1 MPPRQL
7 GATCVKVGPASR
19 SLFRTGGSR
28 SLVTLAR
35 KENGYLARITI
46 GAQTG

>member
-1 MPPRQL
+1 
-7 GATCVKVGPASR
+7 VKVGPASR

-28 SLVTLAR
+28 SLGTLAR

-46 GAQTG
+46 GVQTG